1 MERLLDYGFE
11 WVLPGHGRIAH
22 APAGEMHSHL
32 QRCIAWMKTLA

>member
-22 APAGEMHSHL
+22 APAGDMHSHL